1 MCNLDVREYAKQKGV
16 KLWEVARMVGVNDS
30 NFSRRLRTEFSPEEK
45 KRVKGFIDQIA
56 KERGC

>member
-16 KLWEVARMVGVNDS
+16 KLWEVARMVGINDS

-45 KRVKGFIDQIA
+45 ERVKGFIDQIA